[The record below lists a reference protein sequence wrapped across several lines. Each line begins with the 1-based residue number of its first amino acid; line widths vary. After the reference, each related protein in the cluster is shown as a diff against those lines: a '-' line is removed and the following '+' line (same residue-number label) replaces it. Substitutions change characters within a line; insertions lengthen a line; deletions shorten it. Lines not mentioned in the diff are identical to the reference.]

1 MAEPTLRLD
10 LRAVLPIVALATVVL
25 IIIFVQL
32 CGSEDVEPRAQGNG
46 APILTATPF
55 TPGPSPTPG
64 PTATPDPSGPAR
76 DLTRRVDLATI
87 EAALAEYR
95 QENGGYPN
103 TNGNIQTL
111 CAFVEVDEGC
121 ALREVL
127 DPVPGDPLGNPS
139 GNGYWYASDGQSY
152 IVYAQRESEQTA
164 ECPDHPVHLGA
175 FASLLCVQGP

>member
-10 LRAVLPIVALATVVL
+10 LRAVVPIVALTTVVL

-32 CGSEDVEPRAQGNG
+32 CGSEDVDPLAQGNG

-64 PTATPDPSGPAR
+64 PTATPDPAGPAR
-76 DLTRRVDLATI
+76 DLTRRLDLATI
-87 EAALAEYR
+87 ERALGEYR
-95 QENGGYPN
+95 QDNGSYPN

-111 CAFVEVDEGC
+111 CAFGEVDFGC
-121 ALREVL
+121 ALLEVL
-127 DPVPGDPLGNPS
+127 DPIPSDPLGNPG
-139 GNGYWYASDGQSY
+139 GNGYWYASDGETY
-152 IVYAQRESEQTA
+152 IVYSQRESEQIA
-164 ECPDHPVHLGA
+164 ACPDHPVHLQG